1 MAEPNRPQIARDP
14 ELERVRS
21 WWDEHGKAIVA
32 GVVLGIAGV
41 VGFNYWQ
48 HYQQTRAEEASVLFE
63 RLRNMLEEA
72 EAATEAATEA
82 DADTETTDQADA
94 DTDTT
99 TDADA
104 DTETETTTQADADTE
119 ADADPETSAA
129 IRRLA
134 GDLMADY
141 RATPYAVH
149 GAFALAKFA
158 VDHGDIE
165 GAAEALRWALDNGDD
180 DSLRHIARLRLAMVL
195 LAGGQAD
202 EVITLVTVVETA
214 GFTARYQE
222 LEGDAHLQKG
232 DADAARSA
240 YRRSLAALPQ
250 AALPQAAQ
258 ERALVK
264 LKLDQLGG

>member
-94 DTDTT
+94 DTE
-99 TDADA
+99 
-104 DTETETTTQADADTE
+104 TETETETATQADTDTDTE
-119 ADADPETSAA
+119 ADANSETSAA

-250 AALPQAAQ
+250 AAQ